1 MTTLIRSSGL
11 IDGTGTGFRPDVA
24 LLVEGGRVEAVGPVE
39 ALRERADKTIDLGDA
54 VLLPGFIDAHTHLT
68 IRPGEGDQH
77 GQLGLPYVR
86 QALRGVANVR
96 KMLHSGVTT
105 ARIMGERAGIDFEFR
120 RAVAAGELT
129 GPRLL
134 VSGTALSA
142 SHGHG
147 AALGVAD
154 GVDEVRKAVRA
165 NLKAGADHIKLF
177 VTGGVSSRGTDIYA
191 YHYSR
196 EEIRAAVEEA
206 HRAGRKVAAHAHGG
220 DGVTLCAEEGVDS
233 VEHGGLLTEENID
246 KMLQAGTSLVLTN
259 TIAFHPEGIERG
271 DAGDPSI
278 LSKMQRVRKTIESTF
293 ERIRAS
299 GLRFALGTDSM
310 HGLFG
315 YELEWLVNHGVSP
328 EEAIIAATRRG
339 AEVMGQ
345 EDVGTLEQGKR
356 ADVVALKRNPLEDIR
371 AVYEV
376 QAVFKNGQ
384 RLVTPQKG
392 G

>member
-11 IDGTGTGFRPDVA
+11 IDGTGTGFRAGVG
-24 LLVEGGRVEAVGPVE
+24 LLVEGGYISEVGPAE
-39 ALRERADKTIDLGDA
+39 ALRERADETIDLGDA

-77 GQLGLPYVR
+77 GQLELPYVR
-86 QALRGVANVR
+86 QALRGVANVE

-120 RAVAAGELT
+120 RAVAAGELP
-129 GPRLL
+129 GPRLF

-206 HRAGRKVAAHAHGG
+206 HRAGRRVAAHAHGG

-233 VEHGGLLTEENID
+233 VEHGGLLTDENID
-246 KMLQAGTSLVLTN
+246 KMLEAGTSLVLTN
-259 TIAFHPEGIERG
+259 TIAFHPEGIEKG
-271 DAGDPSI
+271 DADDPSI
-278 LSKMQRVRKTIESTF
+278 LSKVLGVRETEEKTF
-293 ERIRAS
+293 ERVIAS

-328 EEAIIAATRRG
+328 EEAVIAATRRG
-339 AEVMGQ
+339 AEVMGL
-345 EDVGTLEQGKR
+345 EDVGTLERGKR
-356 ADVVALKRNPLEDIR
+356 ADLVALKRNPLNDIR

-376 QAVFKNGQ
+376 QAVFKEGQ
-384 RLVTPQKG
+384 RLA
-392 G
+392 